1 MICTNP
7 LISTEVPFS
16 QPHHSQ
22 DLIGRYGVSPTATKV
37 ARTDPVTGEKI
48 NKLRS
53 SYQNHIKAFQIA
65 GRNKPIKH
73 DDAHHGMSLR
83 DIAAWPEEEWR
94 NQKVASKEVSKGLS
108 NTTLAK
114 VDKAVKLEPGPVP
127 KNDEW
132 ESILGHEKPKPAV
145 SPNEPDSK
153 PGAQERRLGKVN
165 GHMNGPSAG
174 ENEIIRARRTGKR
187 RRYDDDSFEGYGEGY
202 VDDDRDDVDS
212 SDGGTKKKRR
222 RKVIYVTP
230 EFELELIYGRIL
242 TRSTRPAASDM
253 AWVCSRRSVVGSVLS
268 VGGDTDGY
276 GHGCH
281 VLWKSDAFHDK
292 RPRPTADL
300 HLWRHLQ
307 LLPIHRDSKAWK
319 MVDTMAE
326 TLVGYTPLNWRSE
339 GYPIHGAD
347 RRSNRRSGNSA
358 FWVARRLPFFKVG
371 SPV

>member
-1 MICTNP
+1 MYLNVLSPRPPQHPSETHHGRRGAGDLTAAMDPDTSQPPAQPAPVTADPPLATTSSVKPEAPSEAVATASSESTDVSKARPQATVLRFEAPLLFGQKRKLELPIGKISTDP

-22 DLIGRYGVSPTATKV
+22 DLIGRYGVTPTAAKV

-73 DDAHHGMSLR
+73 EDVHHGMSLR

-132 ESILGHEKPKPAV
+132 ENILGHEKPKPTV
-145 SPNEPDSK
+145 SPNELDVK
-153 PGAQERRLGKVN
+153 AGAQERRSGKVN

-174 ENEIIRARRTGKR
+174 ENEITRARRTGKR

-222 RKVIYVTP
+222 RKV
-230 EFELELIYGRIL
+230 R
-242 TRSTRPAASDM
+242 
-253 AWVCSRRSVVGSVLS
+253 
-268 VGGDTDGY
+268 
-276 GHGCH
+276 
-281 VLWKSDAFHDK
+281 
-292 RPRPTADL
+292 
-300 HLWRHLQ
+300 
-307 LLPIHRDSKAWK
+307 
-319 MVDTMAE
+319 
-326 TLVGYTPLNWRSE
+326 
-339 GYPIHGAD
+339 
-347 RRSNRRSGNSA
+347 
-358 FWVARRLPFFKVG
+358 
-371 SPV
+371 